1 MMQKVKR
8 EEGKLSWRKGWMSGW
23 ALRGFLSRE
32 EGGGPDGWK
41 QCENRP
47 RVFQRLLA
55 FMGFP

>member
-1 MMQKVKR
+1 
-8 EEGKLSWRKGWMSGW
+8 MSGW